1 VSQHHDDRGSATVL
15 VVAMAGVLV
24 LLGAALSV
32 VTAMVAAHR
41 AAQSAA
47 DLAALAG
54 ARDVAAGRDGCARA
68 AQVASANRARLT
80 ACSVSWRVVGV
91 QVEVDGPHWLGQTA
105 DLSGRARAGPAGPA
119 P

>member
-1 VSQHHDDRGSATVL
+1 MTRRRDERGSATLL

-24 LLGAALSV
+24 LLGSALAV

-54 ARDVAAGRDGCARA
+54 ARDVAVGRDGCATATRIA
-68 AQVASANRARLT
+68 AANGARLT
-80 ACSVSWRVVGV
+80 GCAVSGLVVDV
-91 QVEVDGPHWLGQTA
+91 QVEVVGPHWLGQTA
-105 DLSGRARAGPAGPA
+105 DLAAGSRAGPSP
-119 P
+119 